1 MDKQIISIAELNKY
15 VAALLDRDYILDNI
29 WLRAEISNVTYHKS
43 GHVYFTLKDSQ
54 AGIDATMFSRNASKL
69 TFRLNAG
76 LKVLVRAK
84 IGLYEKAGKYQAY
97 VYEIEREGL
106 GILYEQF
113 LALKDKLAKKGY
125 ADNKQI
131 LPKYP
136 GAVGIITSSTGAAL
150 HDILKVARRRN
161 KTIPIYIYPASVQGQ
176 FAESEIVKAIK
187 QANKDSIVDVIILG
201 RGGGSIE
208 DLWCFN
214 EENVAE
220 AIYQSKIPIV
230 SAVGHEV
237 DFTISD
243 FVADYRAATPSMAA
257 EIVFPTLSDISTNL
271 KYIFKELNDLVKVK
285 LNDCYHKMDIL
296 LNHNVFKDVTK
307 SFQQKIQEVDILTEE
322 LQTFSKNIIT
332 DKKVFLD
339 INIKQLEKLS
349 PLATISRGFS
359 IITANDVLVTNLDSI
374 TIGTS
379 LNIRIADGNITAIV
393 INKDKLG

>member
-54 AGIDATMFSRNASKL
+54 AGIDATMFSRNATKL

-125 ADNKQI
+125 ADNKHI
-131 LPKYP
+131 LPRYP
-136 GAVGIITSSTGAAL
+136 NAVGIITSSTGAAL